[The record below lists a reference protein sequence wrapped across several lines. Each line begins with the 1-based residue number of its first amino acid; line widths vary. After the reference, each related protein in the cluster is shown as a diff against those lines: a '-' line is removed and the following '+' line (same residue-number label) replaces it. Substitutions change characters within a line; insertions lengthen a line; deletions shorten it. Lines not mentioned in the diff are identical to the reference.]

1 MGMTGTRLLAFAA
14 VVIAAVAPW
23 PATTAAGSCASPYL
37 YIGDPQAVRPVPVTT
52 FDVTVQGRAFVR
64 GCNDTGTVNVFGCDT
79 SPREVEAPMND
90 VTLTLR
96 QGSQSW
102 RLGTKNAGTAEQNRL
117 GQISWVVRLP
127 ADVAPGRAL
136 LVAPQADPLPI
147 RIRPS
152 R

>member
-1 MGMTGTRLLAFAA
+1 MTRTRLLALAA
-14 VVIAAVAPW
+14 VVMAAVAPW
-23 PATTAAGSCASPYL
+23 PVTPAAGSCARPYL
-37 YIGDPQAVRPVPVTT
+37 YIGDPQPARPVPVTT
-52 FDVTVQGRAFVR
+52 STVTVQGRAFAR

-79 SPREVEAPMND
+79 SRREVEEPMTE
-90 VTLTLR
+90 VTLTVQ
-96 QGSQSW
+96 QGSRSW
-102 RLGTKNAGTAEQNRL
+102 WLGTENAGTAEENRL
-117 GQISWVVRLP
+117 GQITWTVRLP